1 MTLPIPS
8 YVRIEGIRNPEIRF
22 RWDDWD
28 VEAVDMPVD
37 EALQARLAAMS
48 QRAVAAFTIG
58 ASEWLIHR
66 FSGLTSELLP
76 RQYLEAAWAQ
86 LCDFHYSTHF
96 DVDTDQWRG
105 PVRGPMGTAIR
116 RVKFALR
123 QADVEGNPEWSA
135 CRLSKLIEHVLP
147 DATPYLDWRD
157 RIIDRFVAL
166 YPFKKDDSLGDPV
179 PWQFADP
186 AHVVRPDDAE
196 ALLDEFIRGLE
207 GSQNPF
213 MNPPDVMVAQGFKR
227 TPYRFSLA
235 EDRQARWEW

>member
-8 YVRIEGIRNPEIRF
+8 YVQVEGIRSPQIRH
-22 RWDDWD
+22 RWDDWN

-37 EALQARLAAMS
+37 EGLQARLESMS
-48 QRAVAAFTIG
+48 QRAIAGFSIAAC
-58 ASEWLIHR
+58 EWVIFR
-66 FSGLTSELLP
+66 FSNLTSDTLP

-105 PVRGPMGTAIR
+105 PIRGPVGTAIR

-123 QADVEGNPEWSA
+123 QADVEGNPAWSA
-135 CRLSKLIEHVLP
+135 CRLSKLVEHVLP
-147 DATPYLDWRD
+147 SADEYLRWRD
-157 RIIDRFVAL
+157 QIIDRFIGL
-166 YPFKKDDSLGDPV
+166 YPFNKDDSLGDPV

-186 AHVVRPDDAE
+186 AYPARPDLAE
-196 ALLDEFIRGLE
+196 ALLADFLRGLA
-207 GSQNPF
+207 GGGNPF
-213 MNPPDVMVAQGFKR
+213 MNTPDTMRAQGFKG

-235 EDRQARWEW
+235 EDRQRRWDW